1 MLTDESR
8 RCRTGEGVGFGE
20 FAAEE
25 RSVGQVGLV
34 VGDQGR
40 RGGAGEWLC
49 DPFRVFRGAE
59 EDADGG
65 ALVGFA
71 DNAVEGFE
79 VEFEFAEVL
88 GLEGFYLPFEGNER
102 WQTARVKE
110 EVETKIFVA
119 DLAQVFLADE
129 AKVAA
134 EFDAEAAEVGDERMR
149 EIGFDVGLRPCE
161 KNRERALARI
171 NHTFLKKFLSH
182 RAHRGPNRG
191 HGAKHL
197 VRSVSSVAWAP
208 CPL

>member
-40 RGGAGEWLC
+40 RGGAGEAERARRSGRGGAGEWLC

-65 ALVGFA
+65 ALVGLA

-88 GLEGFYLPFEGNER
+88 GLERLYLPFEGDER

-119 DLAQVFLADE
+119 D
-129 AKVAA
+129 
-134 EFDAEAAEVGDERMR
+134 
-149 EIGFDVGLRPCE
+149 
-161 KNRERALARI
+161 
-171 NHTFLKKFLSH
+171 
-182 RAHRGPNRG
+182 
-191 HGAKHL
+191 
-197 VRSVSSVAWAP
+197 
-208 CPL
+208 